1 MIKSPFGNTPGYKLL
16 CRHFPEFAARG
27 PISQYDLDH
36 LLSILG
42 DPHSLQSLLLV
53 LENFEEIT
61 YRTPGICNSGGFSF
75 LDELIGEAKA
85 TSQTLIRGKDIF
97 ENKIRLL
104 AGRDGNREGSFHG
117 LVATSPLYARMGLL
131 PENRLFCPQFYLLMA
146 EILVAHLL
154 TRSQGCSDSLKSQ
167 LVYALDTVQA
177 LTRTEDLAKFPLDE
191 TPPHLYCKQLES
203 HPEKILV
210 RPIIRYLEQAS
221 DLNLSNAIKTRNTS
235 TDKGRE
241 KRSLLD
247 VLGKTRLSTPASPPP
262 TELLE
267 GLDDTEPER
276 SHAPPGS
283 LIFIAKPALAFLPSP
298 EFTRAAEGLKKSRAR
313 ENQQFHFSWSTLNQ
327 YELHILF
334 DFLFPESLAEDTG
347 DVSVRTQLA
356 LIFLAGLT
364 PERLA
369 KMILLRPG
377 QPPPEGDAYFESTTI
392 LRIFSPGPPLKSVSP
407 PESLAQ
413 ACPTQNYIDLP
424 LPDSLVTLINQH
436 LDHSQPRVG
445 MTLFPVSASE
455 IQASCRQ
462 ALGKLGHKRLSF
474 KRIQNYMT
482 RRLALLP
489 GSDQAVAS
497 LAQGKD
503 NIFLAQ
509 TPVHYASFEADTLQ
523 RLCNLAWVN
532 TAREAGHDR
541 QLNET
546 FPAESS
552 RYVGTPLR
560 PNLATVQN
568 LVAAVKTFLTNNVR
582 INSLTKLVEY
592 HNAYVL
598 HTFLVTAYCT
608 GYRAVTSPFVSKDM
622 YDPTTGFCVIRDKSS
637 AEFYH
642 SRLVWLP
649 ELCIKQLESYYL
661 HLETIKKCS
670 VLPIIETS
678 RKDGI
683 YFFLT
688 PDGRRE
694 TVRPANLKTHLA
706 KFGFHLPVNVSRHF
720 LKSELQENGCPSE
733 IVEIL
738 LGHWRLGQEGW
749 ARASALH
756 PWDFK
761 SELARHLPPLMNRL
775 GLTHLEG
782 LKRVSTKIPL
792 CLHERTPRENRDL
805 RQQHSARTSKR
816 VKAFFAQHEPGE
828 AWVKI
833 LPGYFRDK
841 TGADRFKKQEQ
852 VVLVKMHTLLPEL
865 YEGKRDITISIQSLQ
880 ALMRRVQPR
889 PLHLRHHM
897 RRLNFLIDGLIWGKE
912 NRNWA
917 VEIPTRPVFT
927 LNTYN
932 FARPSL
938 IRKIKVFRAVEQ
950 MFMADLTGPISDV
963 REVQIGQ
970 ILISAILYGG
980 IHHPAWAEG
989 LIAGLTEDLFQWGDM
1004 LWVDLW
1010 AAAKDY
1016 QSPEEKWFLQ
1026 RNPAYYRR
1034 WIADPT
1040 TQLLL
1045 SRWLRDP
1052 ASSGGSDRC
1061 QLATAYGAYVAHI
1074 DRTQGRTLPPLTEL
1088 FAAGNAWTVLT
1099 MPSYLAAYAAN
1110 KIQAA
1115 SLPDPAWMRLL
1126 TGEFIPTHPRMAR
1139 PKRRAADGPLL
1150 EPSEQATLLRDL
1162 RALIRSYEPAPG
1174 QQDNLT
1180 GVLRTYLAER
1190 EDVLWPITALLGN
1203 WAVQLLSNEVSKL
1216 ELRDKKTPLAPN
1228 SVSDYL
1234 EQISPGL
1241 LEVVGE
1247 MDVTDLEY
1255 DDLSVSMIAVADVI
1269 RRRRVPDLSFPQAHL
1284 SQVKNDLGRLNQF
1297 LGFLHVFH
1305 STPKLSIRIEKD
1317 TLTIQGED
1325 AVRANVVTPQ
1335 EYRRLLEMLGW
1346 GKPTLT
1352 RSERMTLVAAILAF
1366 RAGLRVMEIWGLLI
1380 GDLQGTD
1387 RLELLV
1393 QGNHIRELKTR
1404 ASRRREPLYILV
1416 PADELEFVREWHR
1429 FRQAELGS
1437 TACSP
1442 LFSSGPMEADPC
1454 HFEGLLAPLRYALR
1468 VITGDRTTVPH
1479 TLRHSFASFL
1489 QVGLQLRDDIDP
1501 GKYGCFLN
1509 APEFGRTQRR
1519 ERRKMLMEND
1529 NTGRK
1534 SLYVGA
1540 TLLGHADT
1548 HTGLHSYIH
1557 LCDWF
1562 LGYYARH
1569 HSCRPPIKAAQL
1581 IQMAGISESYAHK
1594 IVARGGHPLEL
1605 LSRLADQFSV
1615 QIPRPPKTE
1624 PQPQPTIRTM
1634 PVEEAS
1640 LLDDLDCAIQN
1651 SQIQG
1656 DLPAYLSWP
1665 KSLEEIRILGS
1676 LYQCVLDL
1684 DKQGQREALQ
1694 IAPLLSAAYRPYDR
1708 SLILDK
1714 PESAPQVTAFLTNL
1728 GILFVAEHHRSRW
1741 VREAKR
1747 HTAGYLSWREQL
1759 GDVHLWRGRRQSGR
1773 KWEQGAVQLSLQAI
1787 VTKEF
1792 AQELDRKIANVFG
1805 VLIHLLQSQCRE

>member
-1 MIKSPFGNTPGYKLL
+1 M
-16 CRHFPEFAARG
+16 
-27 PISQYDLDH
+27 
-36 LLSILG
+36 
-42 DPHSLQSLLLV
+42 
-53 LENFEEIT
+53 
-61 YRTPGICNSGGFSF
+61 
-75 LDELIGEAKA
+75 
-85 TSQTLIRGKDIF
+85 
-97 ENKIRLL
+97 
-104 AGRDGNREGSFHG
+104 
-117 LVATSPLYARMGLL
+117 
-131 PENRLFCPQFYLLMA
+131 
-146 EILVAHLL
+146 
-154 TRSQGCSDSLKSQ
+154 
-167 LVYALDTVQA
+167 
-177 LTRTEDLAKFPLDE
+177 
-191 TPPHLYCKQLES
+191 
-203 HPEKILV
+203 
-210 RPIIRYLEQAS
+210 
-221 DLNLSNAIKTRNTS
+221 
-235 TDKGRE
+235 
-241 KRSLLD
+241 
-247 VLGKTRLSTPASPPP
+247 
-262 TELLE
+262 
-267 GLDDTEPER
+267 
-276 SHAPPGS
+276 
-283 LIFIAKPALAFLPSP
+283 IFIAKPALAFLPSA
-298 EFTRAAEGLKKSRAR
+298 EFVRAAKGLKKARAR
-313 ENQQFHFSWSTLNQ
+313 ENQQFHFSWRTLNQ
-327 YELHILF
+327 HELQILF
-334 DFLFPESLAEDTG
+334 DLLFPEYPTEDTG
-347 DVSVRTQLA
+347 DVFARTQLA

-377 QPPPEGDAYFESTTI
+377 QQPPEGDAYCEATTI
-392 LRIFSPGPPLKSVSP
+392 LRVFSPGPPLKSASP
-407 PESLAQ
+407 PESQAQ
-413 ACPTQNYIDLP
+413 AYPTQNHIDLP
-424 LPDSLVTLINQH
+424 LPDYLVNLLNEYLGHLQH
-436 LDHSQPRVG
+436 G
-445 MTLFPVSASE
+445 EEMALFPVSASE
-455 IQASCRQ
+455 LLASCRQ

-474 KRIQNYMT
+474 KRVQNYMT
-482 RRLALLP
+482 RKLALLP
-489 GSDQAVAS
+489 GSDHAVAS
-497 LAQGKD
+497 LAQGRS

-523 RLCNLAWVN
+523 RLCRLAWVH
-532 TAREAGHDR
+532 TAREAGR
-541 QLNET
+541 ESQLNET
-546 FPAESS
+546 FPAKCS

-568 LVAAVKTFLTNNVR
+568 LIAAVKTFLTANAR
-582 INSLTKLVEY
+582 INSLAELVEY

-598 HTFLVTAYCT
+598 YTFLVTAYCT
-608 GYRAVTSPFVSKDM
+608 GYRAVTSPFVSKNM

-637 AEFYH
+637 ADFYH

-670 VLPIIETS
+670 ALPIIETS

-749 ARASALH
+749 APTSALH

-775 GLTHLEG
+775 GLTPLEG
-782 LKRVSTKIPL
+782 LKRVSAKIRL
-792 CLHERTPRENRDL
+792 SLHERTSLESREL
-805 RQQHSARTSKR
+805 RQKNSARTAKGVR
-816 VKAFFAQHEPGE
+816 TFFAQHEPGE

-833 LPGYFRDK
+833 LPGYFRNK
-841 TGADRFKKQEQ
+841 SGADRFKKQEQ
-852 VVLVKMHTLLPEL
+852 VVLLRMHKLLPEL
-865 YEGKRDITISIQSLQ
+865 YEGKRGITVSTQSLQ
-880 ALMRRVQPR
+880 TLMHRLQPR

-912 NRNWA
+912 NRNWS
-917 VEIPTRPVFT
+917 VEIPARPVFT
-927 LNTYN
+927 LNTHN

-950 MFMADLTGPISDV
+950 IFMADLSGPISAV
-963 REVQIGQ
+963 REVQLGQ
-970 ILISAILYGG
+970 ILLSAIMYGG
-980 IHHPAWAEG
+980 IHHPVWAEG

-1016 QSPEEKWFLQ
+1016 LSPEEKWFLQ

-1045 SRWLRDP
+1045 YRWRRDP

-1074 DRTQGRTLPPLTEL
+1074 DKTQGRTLPPLTEL

-1110 KIQAA
+1110 KIQTA

-1162 RALIRSYEPAPG
+1162 RALIRTYEPAQG

-1180 GVLRTYLAER
+1180 WVLRTYLAEQ

-1203 WAVQLLSNEVSKL
+1203 WAVQLLSDEVSKL

-1247 MDVTDLEY
+1247 MDITDLEY
-1255 DDLSVSMIAVADVI
+1255 DDLSAAMIAVADVI
-1269 RRRRVPDLSFPQAHL
+1269 RQRRSPNLSFPQAHL
-1284 SQVKNDLGRLNQF
+1284 GQVKNDLGRLNQF
-1297 LGFLHVFH
+1297 LGFLQVFH
-1305 STPKLSIRIEKD
+1305 STPKLSIQIEKD

-1335 EYRRLLEMLGW
+1335 EYRLLLKILGW
-1346 GKPTLT
+1346 GKPTLP

-1393 QGNHIRELKTR
+1393 QGNHIRGLKTK
-1404 ASRRREPLYILV
+1404 ASRRREPLYILM
-1416 PADELEFVREWHR
+1416 PADELETVREWHR
-1429 FRQAELGS
+1429 FRQAERGS
-1437 TACSP
+1437 TSRSP
-1442 LFSSGPMEADPC
+1442 LFSSGPMETDPC

-1468 VITGDRTTVPH
+1468 VITGDRATVPH
-1479 TLRHSFASFL
+1479 TLRHSFASLL

-1501 GKYGCFLN
+1501 GKCGCFLN
-1509 APEFGRTQRR
+1509 AAEFGRAQRR
-1519 ERRKMLMEND
+1519 KLRKMLMEND
-1529 NTGRK
+1529 DTGRK
-1534 SLYVGA
+1534 ALYIGA

-1548 HTGLHSYIH
+1548 HTEVHSYIH

-1605 LSRLADQFSV
+1605 LSRLADQFSSE
-1615 QIPRPPKTE
+1615 IPRPPKTE

-1634 PVEEAS
+1634 PVEESFRLA
-1640 LLDDLDCAIQN
+1640 DLDCAIQN

-1656 DLPAYLSWP
+1656 NLPAYLSWS
-1665 KSLEEIRILGS
+1665 KSLEEIRILAS

-1684 DKQGQREALQ
+1684 DKQEQQEALQ

-1708 SLILDK
+1708 SLVLDS
-1714 PESAPQVTAFLTNL
+1714 PDSAPQVTAFLTNL

-1741 VREAKR
+1741 VRDAKR
-1747 HTAGYLSWREQL
+1747 HTAGYLDWKESL

-1773 KWEQGAVQLSLQAI
+1773 HCEQGTVRLSLQAI
-1787 VTKEF
+1787 VAGGTILDF
-1792 AQELDRKIANVFG
+1792 DRKIANNFG
-1805 VLIHLLQSQCRE
+1805 ILIHLLRSQSRE